1 MPETQFV
8 SSKIIGVKN
17 NRNIIILHGLYG
29 SCDSLLFLGKKL
41 ADNYSVHLLNLR
53 NHANSIFSDSM
64 TYDIMVE
71 DIKNYLS
78 QHNILTASFI
88 GHSMGGKIAMFF
100 AKKYP
105 QLCENIVAID
115 ISPISYLNL
124 TSYNEISIFHLNLL
138 SKLKQMEL
146 EKFHSYSELKRKLI
160 EDNLDINIVNLVL
173 KNIEIKS
180 DEDNKMK
187 LNWKINLLA
196 IENNIGN
203 IMTGLEIED
212 FQEKK
217 ILTKSLF
224 FKAANSDYIQPEDKK
239 IIKYIFPNSEIIEIE
254 NSSHWVNVDNPNKLC
269 DEVLFYFGMKN

>member
-1 MPETQFV
+1 MPETQV
-8 SSKIIGVKN
+8 LSSKILGVKN
-17 NRNIIILHGLYG
+17 NQHIIILHGLYG

-41 ADNYSVHLLNLR
+41 ADKYSVHLLNLR

-78 QHNILTASFI
+78 QHNILTAFFI

-105 QLCENIVAID
+105 QLCDNIVAID
-115 ISPISYLNL
+115 ISPKSYLNL
-124 TSYNEISIFHLNLL
+124 TSYNDIPIFHLNLL
-138 SKLKQMEL
+138 SKLKQIQL
-146 EKFHSYSELKRKLI
+146 KDFHNYSELKRKLI
-160 EDNLDINIVNLVL
+160 EDNININIVNLVL
-173 KNIEIKS
+173 KNIEIKIN
-180 DEDNKMK
+180 ENKEHK
-187 LNWKINLLA
+187 LIWKINLDA

-203 IMTGLEIED
+203 IMEGLAIED
-212 FQEKK
+212 FQENK

-224 FKAANSDYIQPEDKK
+224 LKAANSDYIQPEDKK

-254 NSSHWVNVDNPNKLC
+254 NSSHWVNVDNPKILS